1 MESLIVDSTS
11 SAIGK
16 SFKSGEQLQ
25 IPINHFEGNYV
36 CSPEVMCELEAN
48 GQIFLRYE
56 SNPNGSIG
64 SIAGI
69 SNKEGNIVG
78 MMPHPERATSVL
90 LGSMDGNRIL
100 SALFEGNVKNN
111 S

>member
-1 MESLIVDSTS
+1 MR
-11 SAIGK
+11 
-16 SFKSGEQLQ
+16 
-25 IPINHFEGNYV
+25 
-36 CSPEVMCELEAN
+36 ELEAY

-78 MMPHPERATSVL
+78 MMPHPERATSDL
-90 LGSMDGNRIL
+90 LGSIDGIRIL
-100 SALFEGNVKNN
+100 RGLI
-111 S
+111 

>member
-1 MESLIVDSTS
+1 MDSTS

-16 SFKSGEQLQ
+16 WFKSGEKLQ

-36 CSPEVMCELEAN
+36 CSSEVMRELEAC

-69 SNKEGNIVG
+69 SNKEGNIIG
-78 MMPHPERATSVL
+78 MMPHPERLADPT
-90 LGSMDGNRIL
+90 LGGDDGKRMFDGLVTAL
-100 SALFEGNVKNN
+100 S
-111 S
+111 